1 MWGLVTKIF
10 VSCHG
15 EIFYFILLGPQLE
28 VPVRDPPAEINLV
41 DGHQLLVLEESPSG
55 HPDVGDA
62 GKKRK
67 KKRKKVEE
75 KGKARGCVRGVEG
88 GRGHSLASLGG
99 VDEGNSGVEH
109 RLELEQVKV
118 D

>member
-1 MWGLVTKIF
+1 LWGLVTKIF

-67 KKRKKVEE
+67 KKERRLKRR
-75 KGKARGCVRGVEG
+75 ARRGDVGGGGG

>member
-1 MWGLVTKIF
+1 MVISFWSLRSLLPATQTLVT
-10 VSCHG
+10 
-15 EIFYFILLGPQLE
+15 LE
-28 VPVRDPPAEINLV
+28 
-41 DGHQLLVLEESPSG
+41 
-55 HPDVGDA
+55 
-62 GKKRK
+62 KKE